1 MKKAMSNVDV
11 GAIADELR
19 GIILNGFV
27 GKAYQQSSDKIW
39 LVIQSPMEGRVNV
52 LLQAGKRIHIT
63 RQERPISKT
72 PPQFPTMLR
81 NYISG
86 GRIVDIRQYDFDRI
100 LEIAVQ
106 RGGATN
112 FLIIELFPKGSI
124 VLLDQSHVILA
135 MLLKLIYRGR
145 KMTAGEKYLYPP
157 DQFDP
162 RNVKSEMLCQLLA
175 SSDQDLVRTLVR
187 NLNMGGIYAEEVC
200 LIANV
205 DKNLLAKQLSNDDIE
220 RIHKAMTEVFSTRRL
235 DPHIV
240 LKEGIPI
247 DALSARLTVYDGLM
261 IKRFAT
267 FSDALDAFFVEQPDE
282 GKKQDPIDRRL
293 EIQRKAIQE
302 FSAKEKELLSKG
314 ALTYQRFEE
323 IERILKV
330 IREAKE
336 NGYSYRQIWETIE
349 RSNLPMARSVRSLD
363 LTGEMKV
370 VIDEAELELSARLN
384 VPQNAQRYYNKA
396 KEMSRKAQG
405 ARLALQSTE
414 KLKANNKT
422 PKKVKPQPTKRRK
435 KKWYEKF
442 RWVFSS
448 DGFLVIGGRDADS
461 NEEIYSKYLEKRDIA
476 LHTDAP
482 GSPLTVIKT
491 DGNTVPETSLR
502 EAAQFAVSYS
512 SIWKAGQFSGDCY
525 QVAGDQVTKTP
536 EHGEFLRKGSFII
549 RGERKYYR
557 DIGVGIAIGIFE
569 GILIGGPISAV
580 KLKADPVVEIEPG
593 KYNADDLARRIYRLF
608 SEKVEDKK
616 YLKAVASVDQIVSF
630 LPPGGSR
637 LKGESPG

>member
-11 GAIADELR
+11 EAIAEELR
-19 GIILNGFV
+19 GIVLNGFV

-39 LVIQSPMEGRVNV
+39 LVIQSPTEGRVNI
-52 LLQAGKRIHIT
+52 LLQAGKQIHIT

-106 RGGATN
+106 RSDVTN
-112 FLIIELFPKGSI
+112 HLIIELFPRGSI
-124 VLLDQSHVILA
+124 VLVDESHVILS

-145 KMTAGEKYLYPP
+145 KIAAGEKYLYPP
-157 DQFDP
+157 DQLDP
-162 RNVKSEMLCQLLA
+162 RNVKMETLCRLLA
-175 SSDQDLVRTLVR
+175 SSEQDLVRTLVR

-200 LIANV
+200 LIADV
-205 DKNLLAKQLSNDDIE
+205 DKNIPAKQLSNDEIE
-220 RIHKAMTEVFSTRRL
+220 RIHQAMIEVFTTRWL

-247 DALSARLTVYDGLM
+247 DVLPRTLNGYNELM

-267 FSDALDAFFVEQPDE
+267 FSDALDAFFVEQADE
-282 GKKQDPIDRRL
+282 GAKQDPIERRL
-293 EIQRKAIQE
+293 EIQRKAIQD
-302 FSAKEKELLSKG
+302 FSSNEKELLSKG
-314 ALTYQRFEE
+314 AMTYQRFEE
-323 IERILKV
+323 IERILGD

-336 NGYSYRQIWETIE
+336 KGYTYRQIWEKIE
-349 RSNLPMARSVRSLD
+349 SSNLPMARSIRSLD
-363 LTGEMKV
+363 PAGEMKII
-370 VIDEAELELSARLN
+370 IDETELELSARLS
-384 VPQNAQRYYNKA
+384 VPQNAQRYYNEA

-405 ARLALQSTE
+405 ARFALENTE
-414 KLKANNKT
+414 KLKADKKT
-422 PKKVKPQPTKRRK
+422 SKKAKPQLIMRRK

-442 RWVFSS
+442 RWFFST

-491 DGNTVPETSLR
+491 DGNVIPDTSLQ

-512 SIWKAGQFSGDCY
+512 SVWKAGQFSGDCY
-525 QVAGDQVTKTP
+525 QVAGNQVTKTP
-536 EHGEFLRKGSFII
+536 EHGEFLRKGSFVI

-557 DIGVGIAIGIFE
+557 DIGVGIGIGISE
-569 GILIGGPISAV
+569 GILIGGPISSV

-593 KYNADDLARRIYRLF
+593 KYNADDLAKRIYRLF
-608 SEKVEDKK
+608 SEKVDDKK

-637 LKGESPG
+637 LKGES